1 MNDKY
6 TNEIREIRNRQYEET
21 KDMTPQELDVYTN
34 GKISE
39 IMQQLTVK
47 PSQDTPELEKSGRN

>member
-21 KDMTPQELDVYTN
+21 KNMTSQELDAYTN
-34 GKISE
+34 EKISD

-47 PSQDTPELEKSGRN
+47 PPQDAQELEKSRRN